1 MLYLLCP
8 CPEYVVYITA
18 STSSY
23 KIYVIINYSV
33 ATVDKELYCEN
44 ALLFDS
50 LSNFKSLTKTQFSY
64 N

>member
-23 KIYVIINYSV
+23 KIYVIKNYSD

-50 LSNFKSLTKTQFSY
+50 LSILKA
-64 N
+64 

>member
-8 CPEYVVYITA
+8 CPEYVEYITA

-23 KIYVIINYSV
+23 KIYVIKNYSD

-50 LSNFKSLTKTQFSY
+50 LSILKA
-64 N
+64 